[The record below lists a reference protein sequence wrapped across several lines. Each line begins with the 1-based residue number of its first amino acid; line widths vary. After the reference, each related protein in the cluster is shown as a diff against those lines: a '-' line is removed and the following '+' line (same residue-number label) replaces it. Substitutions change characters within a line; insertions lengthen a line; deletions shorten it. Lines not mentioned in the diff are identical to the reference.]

1 MPGNYGLNVA
11 DLSPYLNDNYLED
24 LRANSPLK
32 RENDGGPS
40 LSVLT
45 SPVNSNP
52 IACKGKLKE
61 ILFQALEMHS
71 EIAHHGRPVA
81 SSTGTRTAVPP
92 AVRHPGCTPY
102 KLPDFVLLVS

>member
-1 MPGNYGLNVA
+1 LPGNYGLNVA

-40 LSVLT
+40 LSVMT
-45 SPVNSNP
+45 SPVNSSP

-61 ILFQALEMHS
+61 VLFQALEMHS
-71 EIAHHGRPVA
+71 DRAHHSQPMA
-81 SSTGTRTAVPP
+81 NSTGTCTAVPP
-92 AVRHPGCTPY
+92 AVRHPGCTPC
-102 KLPDFVLLVS
+102 KLPGFVLLVS